1 MRPTQFPERIQREDG
16 KVGLLQMRSDQIRKG
31 LERAPHRSLLYA
43 DGMTDEE
50 LKSDKPLIAIISSQ
64 ADIIPGHNHLQRLV
78 NDVKA
83 GIYMAGGI
91 PMQFG
96 TIGVCDGIAMN
107 HEGMKYSLTSREVI
121 ADSVECAVQG
131 HAFDGVVLIPSCD
144 KIVPGMIMGALR
156 VNLPTVLVSGGP
168 MLAGRDRDRKTETDL
183 NTLFDDK
190 VYLSHHDNG
199 KPYLENN
206 PVNISITH
214 TEKYVAVILH
224 EEENVGIDIE
234 SLDRDFS
241 AVEKKALSEDEID
254 DLEDEKR
261 NEQLAIYWCAKE
273 AVFKL
278 LSRYNVDFAEQIEIE
293 RFRPRGEG
301 ELEATFTSK
310 KDDEEEFDLEYITFD
325 RHVLVWVVG
334 E

>member
-1 MRPTQFPERIQREDG
+1 M
-16 KVGLLQMRSDQIRKG
+16 GLYLKKELENEAVIGVWQIT
-31 LERAPHRSLLYA
+31 E
-43 DGMTDEE
+43 TEEE
-50 LKSDKPLIAIISSQ
+50 LVELSSTPSDEMEEISFIRSES
-64 ADIIPGHNHLQRLV
+64 LRKQRL
-78 NDVKA
+78 
-83 GIYMAGGI
+83 
-91 PMQFG
+91 
-96 TIGVCDGIAMN
+96 
-107 HEGMKYSLTSREVI
+107 
-121 ADSVECAVQG
+121 AVR
-131 HAFDGVVLIPSCD
+131 
-144 KIVPGMIMGALR
+144 AL
-156 VNLPTVLVSGGP
+156 
-168 MLAGRDRDRKTETDL
+168 L
-183 NTLFDDK
+183 NTLFDEK

-301 ELEATFTSK
+301 ELEATITSK

>member
-1 MRPTQFPERIQREDG
+1 M
-16 KVGLLQMRSDQIRKG
+16 GLYLKKKLDNEAEIGVWQIT
-31 LERAPHRSLLYA
+31 E
-43 DGMTDEE
+43 TEEE
-50 LKSDKPLIAIISSQ
+50 LKELSATPSDEMEEISFIRSES
-64 ADIIPGHNHLQRLV
+64 LRKQRL
-78 NDVKA
+78 
-83 GIYMAGGI
+83 
-91 PMQFG
+91 
-96 TIGVCDGIAMN
+96 
-107 HEGMKYSLTSREVI
+107 
-121 ADSVECAVQG
+121 AVR
-131 HAFDGVVLIPSCD
+131 
-144 KIVPGMIMGALR
+144 AL
-156 VNLPTVLVSGGP
+156 
-168 MLAGRDRDRKTETDL
+168 L
-183 NTLFDDK
+183 NTMFDEK

-241 AVEKKALSEDEID
+241 VVEKKALSEDEIE

-261 NEQLAIYWCAKE
+261 NELLAFYWCAKE
-273 AVFKL
+273 AIFKL

-301 ELEATFTSK
+301 ELEATFIAK
-310 KDDEEEFDLEYITFD
+310 NEEEEFDLEYITFD